1 MTFLLRCLDV
11 SLAFFFLFYC
21 AFSIAVARGWRV
33 VARAAHQLPARRMA
47 DLLFLLRILPLA
59 VSLLI
64 CATFVVPSFL
74 LLEPRASAETMGD
87 VPLAFAVGCAVLF
100 VGGAYNAWV
109 AYARTKTTVETWL
122 EGATELPAFGSV
134 RVFEI
139 QPEVPA
145 LTLTGLCSP
154 RVLVSGSA
162 AAMLVP
168 EELDAALKH
177 EIAHVR
183 RRDNLKKLL
192 FRVCIFPG
200 MSALESAWSAA
211 EEMAADDAAVTS
223 TSEALDLAAA
233 LIKLSRLAATQP
245 TAALTTALVQGELA
259 SVNARIERL
268 VIWDP
273 SRQRRFE
280 SSAGW
285 YLRSAIAGSFLALLV
300 TYGVAIRE
308 MHTLTELLVR

>member
-1 MTFLLRCLDV
+1 MTFLLRCLGV

-21 AFSIAVARGWRV
+21 AFSIAVARGWKF
-33 VARAAHQLPARRMA
+33 VARAAHKFPARRMA
-47 DLLFLLRILPLA
+47 DVLFLLRVLPLA
-59 VSLLI
+59 ASLLI
-64 CATFVVPSFL
+64 CATFVIPSFL
-74 LLEPRASAETMGD
+74 LLEPRVSSETMGEI
-87 VPLAFAVGCAVLF
+87 PLALVVGCALLF
-100 VGGAYNAWV
+100 VAGAYNAWL
-109 AYARTKTTVETWL
+109 AYVRTTRTVETWL
-122 EGATELPAFGSV
+122 EGATEMPALGPV
-134 RVFEI
+134 RIFEI
-139 QPEVPA
+139 LPEVPS
-145 LTLTGLCSP
+145 LTLTGVCSP

-162 AAMLVP
+162 AAVLVP

-183 RRDNLKKLL
+183 RKDNLKKLL

-200 MSALESAWSAA
+200 MSALESAWSGA
-211 EEMAADDAAVTS
+211 EEMAADDEAVTS

-245 TAALTTALVQGELA
+245 NLALTTALVQGELA

-273 SRQRRFE
+273 SRQRRSQ
-280 SSAGW
+280 SSVEW
-285 YLRSAIAGSFLALLV
+285 YVRSAFVGSLLAFLV
-300 TYGVAIRE
+300 TYGVVIRE

>member
-1 MTFLLRCLDV
+1 MTFVFRCLGV

-21 AFSIAVARGWRV
+21 ALSFAVARGWKI
-33 VARAAHQLPARRMA
+33 VARAGRRLPARRMA
-47 DLLFLLRILPLA
+47 DVLFFLRILPLA

-74 LLEPRASAETMGD
+74 LLEPRVSSENVGEI
-87 VPLAFAVGCAVLF
+87 PLALAVACALLFAAS
-100 VGGAYNAWV
+100 AYNAWI
-109 AYARTKTTVETWL
+109 AYVRTMATVKTWL
-122 EGATELPAFGSV
+122 KGATELPALGAV
-134 RVFEI
+134 RIFEI
-139 QPEVPA
+139 LPHVPA
-145 LTLTGLCSP
+145 LTLTGVSSS

-162 AAMLVP
+162 AAVLVQ

-177 EIAHVR
+177 EIAHAR

-192 FRVCIFPG
+192 FRVCISPG
-200 MSALESAWSAA
+200 MSSLESAWSGAA
-211 EEMAADDAAVTS
+211 EMAADDEAVTS
-223 TSEALDLAAA
+223 SSEALDLAAA
-233 LIKLSRLAATQP
+233 LIKLSRLAAIHP
-245 TAALTTALVQGELA
+245 SAALTTALVHGELA

-273 SRQRRFE
+273 SRQQRFG
-280 SSAGW
+280 SSTGW
-285 YLRSAIAGSFLALLV
+285 YLRSAIAGLLLALLV

>member
-1 MTFLLRCLDV
+1 MTFLLRCVGV

-21 AFSIAVARGWRV
+21 AFSIVVARGWRV
-33 VARAAHQLPARRMA
+33 VARASRRLPARRMA
-47 DLLFLLRILPLA
+47 DLLFLLRVLPLA
-59 VSLLI
+59 ASLLI

-74 LLEPRASAETMGD
+74 LLEPRASSETMGD
-87 VPLAFAVGCAVLF
+87 IPVALAVGCAFLF
-100 VGGAYNAWV
+100 AAGAYNAWM
-109 AYARTKTTVETWL
+109 AYVRTTATVGTWL
-122 EGATELPAFGSV
+122 EGATELPALGSL
-134 RVFEI
+134 RIYEI
-139 QPEVPA
+139 RPDVPA

-162 AAMLVP
+162 AAILVP

-211 EEMAADDAAVTS
+211 EEMAADDEAVTC

-285 YLRSAIAGSFLALLV
+285 YLRSALAGSFLALLV